1 MLTSKVKDKR
11 KSAAYRRVRRRNIT
25 LGLLAFLILC
35 GICIFTPVFGVSK
48 ISVTGNK
55 ILSDRDIIKASDIE
69 IGDNFFFLDTGEIET
84 AINALG
90 YIDKVDVKRK
100 FFTRIEIA
108 VTEARESAYVAFS
121 GNYVGIDVTG
131 KVLSVNKSSKINP
144 KKAVISGFKIKSV
157 SKGEIIVPANESK
170 FRVVKEIL
178 KLLEGKKILPYTS
191 KIELTDL
198 KNIYLV
204 LDTQT
209 RIILGNSDDLEY
221 KIEYAKVILD
231 KQPNA
236 RGGLIDLTNTESV
249 IYDPD
254 DSEYQKEQAIKE
266 AELRKK
272 AEKAEKAEK
281 ADKAKSSKAKKDSEK
296 SAESK
301 KTEDKKANKSKASK
315 ERTASQADVSK
326 NTGKTQKSQKKK
338 SQ

>member
-25 LGLLAFLILC
+25 LGLFAFLILC

-170 FRVVKEIL
+170 FRVVTEIL

-272 AEKAEKAEK
+272 AEKAEKA
-281 ADKAKSSKAKKDSEK
+281 KSSKAKKDSVK

-301 KTEDKKANKSKASK
+301 KTEDKKANKSEASK

>member
-25 LGLLAFLILC
+25 LGLFAFLILC

-55 ILSDRDIIKASDIE
+55 ILSDRDIIKASNIE

-170 FRVVKEIL
+170 FRVVTEIL

-272 AEKAEKAEK
+272 AEKA
-281 ADKAKSSKAKKDSEK
+281 DKAKSSKAKKDSEK

-301 KTEDKKANKSKASK
+301 KTENKKANESKASK

-326 NTGKTQKSQKKK
+326 NTGKTQTSQKKK